1 MQTRLSGY
9 APINPWR
16 LNILHYQ
23 VVDFVEVCTQ
33 FEFVRNIDCSK
44 WNQKSRSPKS
54 QPDLDIK
61 AEEAIV
67 YKPISRRPRNFFRLQ
82 RRRIR
87 RATFCSEGY
96 LSPEFF
102 SDECSKLFQLHAD
115 CNSHAPL
122 VSKGFSIE
130 IDSTIRLAPF
140 TMFTFHVSVHI
151 VRICNISYRCTH
163 TAG

>member
-1 MQTRLSGY
+1 MQTQLSGY

-23 VVDFVEVCTQ
+23 VVDFVEVCTH
-33 FEFVRNIDCSK
+33 FEFVRNIEIPES
-44 WNQKSRSPKS
+44 QAPTRSPS
-54 QPDLDIK
+54 QSGGSHPSSTN
-61 AEEAIV
+61 

-87 RATFCSEGY
+87 RASFLSESY

-115 CNSHAPL
+115 CNSHVPL
-122 VSKGFSIE
+122 LSKGFSIE